1 VKNIDKIYLFY
12 EKGKERLYF
21 MLLLLLFLYYIIVSQ
36 DLEIQHF
43 LQGEQSRSSRVQNRA
58 YQHIGVS
65 ESDQNGCRYHACD
78 YE

>member
-1 VKNIDKIYLFY
+1 
-12 EKGKERLYF
+12 
-21 MLLLLLFLYYIIVSQ
+21 LFLYYIIVSQ